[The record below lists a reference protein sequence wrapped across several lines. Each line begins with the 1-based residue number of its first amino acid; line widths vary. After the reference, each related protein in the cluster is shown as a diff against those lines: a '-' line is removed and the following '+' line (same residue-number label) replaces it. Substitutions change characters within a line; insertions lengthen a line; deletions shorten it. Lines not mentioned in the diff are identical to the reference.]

1 MFHLSM
7 ALLHRLA
14 GSILVLLCSTA
25 LVHSQLF
32 FIQSLYSVTEDTS
45 IVDSTTQTPNTV
57 NVCYGYAFE
66 VDNFPIM
73 AVITTVDGTA
83 TGIVMI
89 M

>member
-1 MFHLSM
+1 MSRLSM

-45 IVDSTTQTPNTV
+45 IVQTPNTV

-73 AVITTVDGTA
+73 AVISTVDGTA
-83 TGIVMI
+83 TGIIMI
-89 M
+89 T